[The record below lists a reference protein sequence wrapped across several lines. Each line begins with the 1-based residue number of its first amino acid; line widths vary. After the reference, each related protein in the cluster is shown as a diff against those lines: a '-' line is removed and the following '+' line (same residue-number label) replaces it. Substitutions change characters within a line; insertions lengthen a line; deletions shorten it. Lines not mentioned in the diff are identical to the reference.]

1 MNPCSTCNENV
12 SRACFEE
19 TAAYIGRGG
28 FTGILGNQSPKIQHV
43 KVPLNKVVCLFYE

>member
-12 SRACFEE
+12 SRVCFEE

-28 FTGILGNQSPKIQHV
+28 FTGILGKPESENTTCKSSSQ
-43 KVPLNKVVCLFYE
+43 